1 MNPKEFE
8 RAWEARNERLREG
21 RVFERIDELFQKLGT
36 KGMEELQPSAL
47 IRAVEELDQPSEPV
61 DERGGARG

>member
-21 RVFERIDELFQKLGT
+21 GVFERIDDLLQKLGS

-47 IRAVEELDQPSEPV
+47 IKAVQELDE
-61 DERGGARG
+61 A